1 MTSIH
6 QIERKVCEKRE
17 NNQRQST
24 RGKVLTIPLILWK
37 SITNPAPIRPLPP
50 NTFLP
55 LIAMSK
61 VTTIATNP
69 PVDVKLW
76 EKGRRYFWAYN
87 YPNCSKYGPFKS
99 EKLALLDATNYS
111 TN

>member
-1 MTSIH
+1 MI
-6 QIERKVCEKRE
+6 
-17 NNQRQST
+17 
-24 RGKVLTIPLILWK
+24 TIPQVLWK
-37 SITNPAPIRPLPP
+37 SIINALTICPLPP

-55 LIAMSK
+55 LIAMPK

-111 TN
+111 SNS

>member
-1 MTSIH
+1 M
-6 QIERKVCEKRE
+6 
-17 NNQRQST
+17 
-24 RGKVLTIPLILWK
+24 LTIPQTMWK
-37 SITNPAPIRPLPP
+37 SITNPAKICPLPH
-50 NTFLP
+50 NNNLP

>member
-1 MTSIH
+1 MFTRTPEIYE
-6 QIERKVCEKRE
+6 QLVNPTPVIKYYFL
-17 NNQRQST
+17 ST
-24 RGKVLTIPLILWK
+24 FPK
-37 SITNPAPIRPLPP
+37 
-50 NTFLP
+50 NTTG
-55 LIAMSK
+55 K
-61 VTTIATNP
+61 VTTIQSIP

-111 TN
+111 SN